1 MKLKKITKA
10 EFMALSKKKKII
22 FRMALY
28 LIGLMT
34 M

>member
-10 EFMALSKKKKII
+10 QFMALSKKEENY
-22 FRMALY
+22 FQNGVM
-28 LIGLMT
+28 IGLMT